1 MLLLTACSHLSGAS
15 TNVDSV
21 PADGAS
27 KYPEFRGLTLLELQ
41 KKEADFPLN
50 PEIKFELARLQW
62 CGHSQ
67 SLAAQNW
74 IWLRQF
80 QKGRSEAMEA
90 SQLLEFLSRKQHS
103 EIAWRLNCPKPP
115 L

>member
-1 MLLLTACSHLSGAS
+1 MWLLASCAHLGSPSGTTDA
-15 TNVDSV
+15 V

-27 KYPEFRGLTLLELQ
+27 RSPEFRGLAIEELQ

-50 PEIKFELARLQW
+50 PEIKFELARLYW
-62 CGHSQ
+62 CGHSH

-80 QKGRSEAMEA
+80 QKGRAEAVEA
-90 SQLLEFLSRKQHS
+90 GQLLEFLSRKQTS